1 MKTIVNETEPQ
12 MSIGEVETPNG
23 KFTILRIT
31 YFEKI
36 HIPELR
42 LDTVRCTGQSFDV
55 YNVLDDHVDT
65 YKTIRAALDAIS

>member
-1 MKTIVNETEPQ
+1 MKTVLNETEPQ
-12 MSIGEVETPNG
+12 MRVSEVETRYG

-31 YFEKI
+31 YFEKV
-36 HIPELR
+36 HIPELG

-65 YKTIRAALDAIS
+65 YKTIRAALDAIG